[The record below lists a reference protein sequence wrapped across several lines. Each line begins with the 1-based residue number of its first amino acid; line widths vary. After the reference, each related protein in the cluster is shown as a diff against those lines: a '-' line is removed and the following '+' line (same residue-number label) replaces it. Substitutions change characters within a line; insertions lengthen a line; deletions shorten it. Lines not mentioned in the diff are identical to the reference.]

1 MGETH
6 PVDFSAEPSVCSA
19 MPSSRDNPVQ
29 MSVEAFLTFEDASAV
44 KHEYVAGEVFAMS
57 GVTTRHNLINFNVA
71 RLLHAAAR
79 KRGCRVFIADV
90 MLRASD
96 DRFYYPDAI
105 VACGRASEVERVVT
119 EPTAV
124 VEVTSPSTRA
134 TDRREKLDAYQ
145 RMPSLRSYLIV
156 DQRRRQVLVYTRGAG
171 GEWSRDEL
179 AGTGDVSIPSLDARF
194 TLDEIYD
201 DVPLPPL
208 AVGEEEDELEEDWAE
223 D

>member
-1 MGETH
+1 
-6 PVDFSAEPSVCSA
+6 
-19 MPSSRDNPVQ
+19 MPSSREHPAPMTVAEYLALEET
-29 MSVEAFLTFEDASAV
+29 SSI

-71 RLLHAAAR
+71 RLLHAVAR
-79 KRGCRVFIADV
+79 TRGCRVFIAEV
-90 MLRASD
+90 LLRAAD

-105 VACGRASEVERVVT
+105 VACGRASEVERIVT
-119 EPTAV
+119 DPTVV

-134 TDRREKLDAYQ
+134 TDRREKLDAYR

-156 DQRRRQVLVYTRGAG
+156 EQHRRHVLVYTRGNDG
-171 GEWSRDEL
+171 DWSRDEL
-179 AGTGDVSIPSLDARF
+179 TGAGDVSIPYLDARF

-208 AVGEEEDELEEDWAE
+208 AVGEEEDELEEDWT
-223 D
+223 